1 MTMEPSGRH
10 RAARSAEIAAA
21 VLVHIIL
28 GGIVIDVALGLSTR
42 DLGIVAGIVIA
53 ILLLGV
59 VAVYAHNRHIGL
71 VPYSRAAS
79 LAILLLPVTY
89 IAAVLVAFSLTPSQ
103 LISQEERNLLIVG
116 FFGLFFVTFP
126 LAVVRERRRLR
137 RFLAEVESPR
147 KPK

>member
-1 MTMEPSGRH
+1 LTMEPSGRH
-10 RAARSAEIAAA
+10 RAARSVEIAAA

-71 VPYSRAAS
+71 IRHSQAAS

-137 RFLAEVESPR
+137 KFLAEVESPR